1 MATKKKKAKA
11 SKPANRGARAVAR
24 KKPRKLSAGAKKA
37 PAKKA
42 KAPKKKVERAATPM
56 IAKTA
61 KGRTKAPK
69 AQAPKAQ
76 APKAHAPKTQGAN
89 ARASKTFAQMVGD
102 RDAGT
107 PVWFI
112 TAGGVEHASIQ
123 SSGGAGAVVI
133 RTDAGVTEVVPV
145 SNIFETAD
153 EARAARY

>member
-61 KGRTKAPK
+61 KGRTK
-69 AQAPKAQ
+69 APKAQ

>member
-11 SKPANRGARAVAR
+11 SKATNKGARAVAP
-24 KKPRKLSAGAKKA
+24 KKPGKLSAGAKKTT
-37 PAKKA
+37 AKKA
-42 KAPKKKVERAATPM
+42 KTLKKKVERASRP
-56 IAKTA
+56 KTA
-61 KGRTKAPK
+61 KRRTTPTKAAK
-69 AQAPKAQ
+69 TQAPKT
-76 APKAHAPKTQGAN
+76 HGAN
-89 ARASKTFAQMVGD
+89 ARASKTFTKMVED

-123 SSGGAGAVVI
+123 SSSGAGAVVI
-133 RTDAGVTEVVPV
+133 RTDAGMTEVVPV

>member
-11 SKPANRGARAVAR
+11 SKATNKGARAVAP
-24 KKPRKLSAGAKKA
+24 KKPGKLSAGAKKTT
-37 PAKKA
+37 AKKA
-42 KAPKKKVERAATPM
+42 KTLKKKVERASRP
-56 IAKTA
+56 KTA
-61 KGRTKAPK
+61 KRRTPTKA
-69 AQAPKAQ
+69 AQTQAPKT
-76 APKAHAPKTQGAN
+76 HGAN
-89 ARASKTFAQMVGD
+89 ARASKTFTKMVED

-123 SSGGAGAVVI
+123 SSSGAGAVVI